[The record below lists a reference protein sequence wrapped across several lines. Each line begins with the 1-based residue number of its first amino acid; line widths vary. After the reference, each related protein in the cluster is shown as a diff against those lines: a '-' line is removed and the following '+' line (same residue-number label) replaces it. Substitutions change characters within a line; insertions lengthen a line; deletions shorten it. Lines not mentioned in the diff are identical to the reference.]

1 MKIAILVE
9 GETEDAFKL
18 PLLNF
23 LQTRLAHKMPK
34 LVMVRCD
41 GRIPKENELKR
52 RVDNLFTGKKP
63 VDAVIAL
70 TDVYTGTD
78 DFITA
83 VDAKQKMKKWV
94 DNHPKFYPHV
104 AQYDFE
110 AWLLPFWSDI
120 QKLAGHNKK
129 IPGMEPENVN
139 HNKPP
144 AKHLEEIFRLGKRK
158 RYHKPR
164 DSYSILKGKDF
175 TISANACPELKAFLN
190 TILTLCGGTP
200 LP

>member
-1 MKIAILVE
+1 M
-9 GETEDAFKL
+9 T
-18 PLLNF
+18 
-23 LQTRLAHKMPK
+23 H
-34 LVMVRCD
+34 
-41 GRIPKENELKR
+41 
-52 RVDNLFTGKKP
+52 
-63 VDAVIAL
+63 
-70 TDVYTGTD
+70 
-78 DFITA
+78 
-83 VDAKQKMKKWV
+83 WV
-94 DNHPKFYPHV
+94 GNHSKFYPHV

-129 IPGMEPENVN
+129 SPGKEPEKVN

-164 DSYSILKGKDF
+164 DSYSILKGKDL

-190 TILTLCGGTP
+190 TLLTLCSATP

>member
-1 MKIAILVE
+1 MKIAIFVE
-9 GETEDAFKL
+9 GETEDAFKRH
-18 PLLNF
+18 LLNF
-23 LQTRLAHKMPK
+23 LQTRLANQMQKW
-34 LVMVRCD
+34 VMIRCD

-52 RVDNLFTGKKP
+52 RVEKLLTGKKP
-63 VDAVIAL
+63 ADAVIAL

-78 DFITA
+78 DFIDA
-83 VDAKQKMKKWV
+83 ADAKQKMKFWV
-94 DNHPKFYPHV
+94 GNHPKFYPHV

-120 QKLAGHNKK
+120 QKLAGHKR
-129 IPGMEPENVN
+129 PGKEPEKVN

-144 AKHLEEIFRLGKRK
+144 AKHIEELFRLGKRK

-164 DSYSILKGKDF
+164 DSYSILKGKDL

-190 TILTLCGGTP
+190 TLLTLCGGTP